1 MPYTNESDLMGRDAP
16 NSTATELCFNPP
28 NGPFGAGNAVT
39 GNIDKRGDE
48 DWIIIELSER
58 MKYTINV
65 KTMHT
70 MDSDDDDVN
79 DSGGLTDSVLKIMD
93 AKGNVILENDDI
105 DARKGNLMS
114 ELEFTPEAGS
124 GTQKYYISVSG
135 YTGNPGATNIGEY
148 TVEVKEEAVLPVGA
162 GETIT
167 VAEGMEDKA
176 HKLVG
181 DNLNNKITGG
191 NKDDTIDGMGGNDEL
206 NGGAG
211 NDLLIGGKG
220 GDKLSGGSG
229 DMDTI
234 SYTGSAAGVSINLL
248 AGSASGGDAE
258 GDEIVD
264 NRRTDD
270 RIENVQGSEH
280 DDSITGNREMN
291 MLWGLGGNDDLDGGE
306 DNDTLHGG
314 DGDDMLNGADGD
326 DTLEGGYGADML
338 TGGDGMDWASYASS
352 MMGVTVRLHSQ
363 QAMGGDAEGDTF
375 VGMTTA
381 EYTDEDGD
389 DHEMMLPDIYHL
401 RGSANDDIL
410 AGDFRDN
417 MIEGGAGNDRIYGGP
432 NTVGD
437 GTGDDSNADM
447 LYGQA
452 GDDHIFGGKGDDH
465 LYGGTGDDRLWGN
478 GGADTYYGGAGSDMI
493 YANEMDTV
501 INGWVMTPPDDNG
514 SPQTEAVGDPGAVD
528 TVSYEKMEDGVER
541 SLGVSAVTNPQGI
554 TITNIENLI
563 GSQGDDT
570 LGGSDGVDNVIEG
583 GEGGDRLEGGTQGMV
598 GDTLSYAS
606 SDDWVRVTLVADA
619 QAETSR
625 GHASGDNATGFEN
638 VTGSAYDDDI
648 TGDAGNNVLR
658 GLDGDDE
665 LVGGTGADTLEGGA
679 GADELDG
686 GVARSDDN
694 EAGDTLSYAHSDA
707 GVHVN
712 LATARVS
719 GGHADGDTIATV
731 ETDHDNDD
739 TETSTVSED
748 DRTDD
753 IEVSTFENVTGS
765 MYHDRLTGDYRMNV
779 LNGMGG
785 NDVIKGLDGWDM
797 LTGGPGADR
806 LEGGE
811 SGARVAV
818 ADNPNTDEDETVSAL
833 AEDVDWAVY
842 RHAKGGVTVN
852 LHTGM
857 GEGGDAMGDELVGI
871 ELVWGSN
878 DEESGDTF
886 IASDGADLIHGD
898 LGSDTV
904 SYEASDMGV
913 TVALNAQFDDN
924 TWDGDPMDVVITAD
938 TATATNGLGL
948 PDEDL
953 APAVPMR
960 GEDGAVL
967 DLTQEGVTVEDNVN
981 GAAGDRLGGIENLT
995 GSNHADHLTGDGG
1008 ANTLKGG
1015 GGDDQL
1021 FGSGNTPG
1029 EGNDKLYGGD
1039 GDDMLTV
1046 TSSGMNELHGGNG
1059 DDTITGGGGVDTI
1072 NGGAGDDQMTG
1083 NGGADIF
1090 VFSPGDGDGDDIITD
1105 FTAGEDKINLRALRI
1120 TKSDLEKEG
1129 VIDEFGDYVRIDLR
1143 DFGGG
1148 TIMLGGETELEDVFV
1163 GGAIVEGVFM
1173 IV

>member
-1 MPYTNESDLMGRDAP
+1 MPYTNESDLMGKDAP

-28 NGPFGAGNAVT
+28 NGPFGASNAVT
-39 GNIDKRGDE
+39 GNIKRGDE
-48 DWIIIELSER
+48 DWIIIELSEG

-65 KTMHT
+65 KTKHT
-70 MDSDDDDVN
+70 MGLGDDDEDN

-135 YTGNPGATNIGEY
+135 YTGNPGATNTGEY

-167 VAEGMEDKA
+167 VAEEMKDKA

-220 GDKLSGGSG
+220 GDKLSGGAG
-229 DMDTI
+229 NMDTI

-264 NRRTDD
+264 NRRTND

-306 DNDTLHGG
+306 DKDTLHGG
-314 DGDDMLNGADGD
+314 DGDDMLNGGDGD

-363 QAMGGDAEGDTF
+363 QAMHGDAEGDTF

-417 MIEGGAGNDRIYGGP
+417 RIEGGAGNDRIYGGP

-452 GDDHIFGGKGDDH
+452 GDDHIFGGQGDDALH
-465 LYGGTGDDRLWGN
+465 GGTGNDHLWGN
-478 GGADTYYGGAGSDMI
+478 GVTKGTTVGNTYYGGAGSDMI
-493 YANEMDTV
+493 YANDADTV
-501 INGWVMTPPDDNG
+501 INGWLPAYDADDPKNTAPQYNPDTGD
-514 SPQTEAVGDPGAVD
+514 QATEAVYDEGSVD
-528 TVSYEKMEDGVER
+528 TVSYEKLEDGV
-541 SLGVSAVTNPQGI
+541 SITLGVNDVINPDGL
-554 TITNIENLI
+554 TISNIENII
-563 GSQGDDT
+563 GSQGDDM
-570 LGGSDGVDNVIEG
+570 LGGSDTVNNVIEG
-583 GEGGDRLEGGTQGMV
+583 GEGGDKLFGGNSA

-606 SDDWVRVTLVADA
+606 SDDWVRVILNADA
-619 QAETSR
+619 QATTSR
-625 GHASGDNATGFEN
+625 GHASGDEATGFEN
-638 VTGSAYDDDI
+638 VTGSKYDDDL
-648 TGDAGNNVLR
+648 TGDTGNNVLR
-658 GLDGDDE
+658 GLDGNDE
-665 LVGGTGADTLEGGA
+665 LVGGDGADTLEGGA

-686 GVARSDDN
+686 GVARSEEN
-694 EAGDTLSYAHSDA
+694 EEGDTLSYAHSDA

-731 ETDHDNDD
+731 ETDHDMDEDND
-739 TETSTVSED
+739 E
-748 DRTDD
+748 TDD
-753 IEVSTFENVTGS
+753 PTTLENTDRIEVSTFENVTGS
-765 MYHDRLTGDYRMNV
+765 MYDDSLTGDYRANN
-779 LNGMGG
+779 LNGGG
-785 NDVIKGLDGWDM
+785 GDDDLKGGAGADK

-806 LEGGE
+806 LDGGE
-811 SGARVAV
+811 SGAVK
-818 ADNPNTDEDETVSAL
+818 DDPDTEEDEAMP
-833 AEDVDWAVY
+833 EDVDWAVY
-842 RHAKGGVTVN
+842 RGAMSGVTVN
-852 LHTGM
+852 LDTNKGT
-857 GEGGDAMGDELVGI
+857 GGDAMGDTLIGI
-871 ELVWGSN
+871 ELVWGSAKG
-878 DEESGDTF
+878 DDTF
-886 IASDGADLIHGD
+886 IASRGADWVHGD
-898 LGSDTV
+898 GGSDTV

-913 TVALNAQFDDN
+913 NISLTDDQSADFDEDPSVGDLGTEIHYIVLGENDQMEDVAVADATPEQIEDN
-924 TWDGDPMDVVITAD
+924 T
-938 TATATNGLGL
+938 
-948 PDEDL
+948 
-953 APAVPMR
+953 
-960 GEDGAVL
+960 
-967 DLTQEGVTVEDNVN
+967 N

-995 GSNHADHLTGDGG
+995 GSNFKDVLTGDGNN
-1008 ANTLKGG
+1008 NTLKGG
-1015 GGDDQL
+1015 GGDDVL
-1021 FGSGNTPG
+1021 VGAA
-1029 EGNDKLYGGD
+1029 GNDKLYGGD
-1039 GDDMLTV
+1039 GDDTL
-1046 TSSGMNELHGGNG
+1046 SSTDGMNELHGGDG
-1059 DDTITGGGGVDTI
+1059 DDTITGGDGVDTI

-1083 NGGADIF
+1083 GLGDDIF
-1090 VFSPGDGDGDDIITD
+1090 VFNPGDGNGDDVITD
-1105 FTAGEDKINLRALRI
+1105 FRGGNGNDQINLRNYRI
-1120 TKSDLEKEG
+1120 TESDLATR
-1129 VIDEFGDYVRIDLR
+1129 IDLFGGNVRIDLS

-1148 TIMLGGETELEDVFV
+1148 KIILDGGVQLSDVLNTGGDTPALVEDVF
-1163 GGAIVEGVFM
+1163 IV
-1173 IV
+1173 